1 MHWPM
6 QLAFRIAPGP
16 MTRSSGFRQRSVAA
30 TERRNKKKAERGYGP
45 LATGRSSGYQ
55 PSHGSSS
62 GGTQQQDSQWDS
74 WDSWN
79 WQSWSS
85 GDAPQWDWGSWNWGT
100 WGWWS

>member
-16 MTRSSGFRQRSVAA
+16 MTRSSGFRQRSAAA

-45 LATGRSSGYQ
+45 LATGRSSGYE
-55 PSHGSSS
+55 PSPGSS
-62 GGTQQQDSQWDS
+62 WD
-74 WDSWN
+74 WHA
-79 WQSWSS
+79 QSWSS

-100 WGWWS
+100 RGWWS